1 MRFCTNCGKP
11 LTDDAVFCTNCGQK
25 AMTPKSAPAGP
36 GTPGV
41 VPPVPNG
48 PAPVPPTVS
57 RPNPVPPVQNRPY
70 SVPPVPNRP
79 GYVPPAGH
87 APMNPLPPKKE
98 NEPKQKK
105 SPLVP
110 ILIVSAV
117 LLTALVAVLCVF
129 IFGKKPDSPDDETR
143 RADQRTEEPT
153 RRPDKETTK
162 ADPSERT
169 TAPSTSSKAPESS
182 ATEPSKTKE
191 PSTEPTETD
200 PPETTEEDRFNPE
213 FLGEWY
219 GDQKS
224 VFILYEDG
232 TVDYYDG
239 GVDGNKL
246 KGEWTL
252 DESTGRFEMDLFG
265 GSNRFYL
272 YSDLSRGSD
281 STIMYRM
288 AMDWSKSTTTL
299 WYYETFYRERPSKY
313 LTDDEKVKQPYP

>member
-1 MRFCTNCGKP
+1 
-11 LTDDAVFCTNCGQK
+11 
-25 AMTPKSAPAGP
+25 
-36 GTPGV
+36 
-41 VPPVPNG
+41 
-48 PAPVPPTVS
+48 
-57 RPNPVPPVQNRPY
+57 
-70 SVPPVPNRP
+70 
-79 GYVPPAGH
+79 
-87 APMNPLPPKKE
+87 NPLPPKKDE
-98 NEPKQKK
+98 EPKRKK

-110 ILIVSAV
+110 ILIVSGV
-117 LLTALVAVLCVF
+117 LLTAAVVLLCIF
-129 IFGKKPDSPDDETR
+129 IFGNKKPDSPDDETR

-162 ADPSERT
+162 ADPSGRT
-169 TAPSTSSKAPESS
+169 TAPESRSSEKPATEEPTTKAPV
-182 ATEPSKTKE
+182 TEPPKTE
-191 PSTEPTETD
+191 APETD
-200 PPETTEEDRFNPE
+200 PPETTEEDSFNPE
-213 FLGEWY
+213 FLGEWF

-224 VFILYEDG
+224 VFYLYEDG

-246 KGEWTL
+246 KGDWTL
-252 DESTGRFEMDLFG
+252 DESTGRFEMDLYG

-288 AMDWSKSTTTL
+288 AMNWSKSTTTL